1 MIKISNSPKYYPTR
15 NLEKNIIRTKAGKIK
30 TKISSGA
37 HHAASITMFV
47 LIILTTYGFNS
58 FDYKDLNFLNASLAL
73 LSNLKTV
80 FLNPKPSH
88 FTLIEALYQVIITL
102 GLAFLT
108 TLIGAFLALIIG
120 LFAAKNLSNVY
131 LSNAIKAFV
140 AFIRAVPTV
149 LWVLIFAV
157 AAGLG
162 SVAAVIGLSL
172 HSVAYLTKAYSESYE
187 EVDSE
192 VIEAL
197 KASGANWWQ
206 IVFQAILPS
215 TITSLLAWT
224 FMRFEI
230 NFTNAVAMGAA
241 AGAGGIGFDLFMA
254 GSFYYDL
261 RSIGVI
267 SYLILAFALILEI
280 FSTRMKNK
288 YLA

>member
-1 MIKISNSPKYYPTR
+1 MEISNSPKMEVFGGIER
-15 NLEKNIIRTKAGKIK
+15 HIIRNKDGKIK
-30 TKISSGA
+30 TKVGSGSQ
-37 HHAASITMFV
+37 HAVSITMLV
-47 LIILTTYGFNS
+47 LIILTIYGFCT
-58 FDYKDLNFLNASLAL
+58 FDYKDLNFVDASFKTLA
-73 LSNLKTV
+73 NLKTV
-80 FLNPKPSH
+80 FLEPKASH
-88 FTLIEALYQVIITL
+88 FTVIEGLYEVLITMA
-102 GLAFLT
+102 LAFLT
-108 TLIGAFLALIIG
+108 TLIGAVLALIIG

-131 LSNAIKAFV
+131 ISNIIKTFV
-140 AFIRAVPTV
+140 SFIRAVPTV

-172 HSVAYLTKAYSESYE
+172 HSVAYLIKAYSEIYE
-187 EVDSE
+187 EVDSG

-206 IVFQAILPS
+206 IVFQAVLPS
-215 TITSLLAWT
+215 TATSLLAWT

-254 GSFYYDL
+254 GGFYFDL
-261 RSIGVI
+261 RAVGII
-267 SYLILAFALILEI
+267 SYLILAFALLLEI
-280 FSTRMKNK
+280 FSTKMKSK

>member
-1 MIKISNSPKYYPTR
+1 MEILDSPKIDVFNKLENNILR
-15 NLEKNIIRTKAGKIK
+15 NKAGKIK
-30 TKISSGA
+30 VKTGSGA
-37 HHAASITMFV
+37 QHVINITMLV
-47 LIILTTYGFNS
+47 LIILTIYGFCT
-58 FDYKDLNFLNASLAL
+58 FDYKNLNFSDAFFKTLA
-73 LSNLKTV
+73 NLRTV
-80 FLNPKPSH
+80 FLQPKASH
-88 FTLIEALYQVIITL
+88 FTVLEGVYEVFITMS
-102 GLAFLT
+102 LAFLT
-108 TLIGAFLALIIG
+108 TLFGAALALIIG

-131 LSNAIKAFV
+131 VSSVIKAFV

-162 SVAAVIGLSL
+162 SVAAVIGLTL
-172 HSVAYLTKAYSESYE
+172 HSVAYLIKAYSESYE
-187 EVDSE
+187 EVDSG

-206 IVFQAILPS
+206 IVFQAVLPS
-215 TITSLLAWT
+215 TATSLLAWT

-261 RSIGVI
+261 RSVGVI
-267 SYLILAFALILEI
+267 SYLILAFALLLEI

-288 YLA
+288 YLD

>member
-1 MIKISNSPKYYPTR
+1 MEISNSIKKDVFSG
-15 NLEKNIIRTKAGKIK
+15 LENHIQRSKNGKIK
-30 TKISSGA
+30 TKISGGA
-37 HHAASITMFV
+37 QYAVNITIFI
-47 LIILTTYGFNS
+47 LLILTIYGFYT
-58 FDYKDLNFLNASLAL
+58 FDYKNLIFADASLKL
-73 LSNLKTV
+73 LDNLKTV
-80 FLNPKPSH
+80 FLHPKPTH
-88 FTLIEALYQVIITL
+88 FTLVEGVYQVIITL

-108 TLIGAFLALIIG
+108 TLIGAAIALITG
-120 LFAAKNLSNVY
+120 LFAAKNLSNVHI
-131 LSNAIKAFV
+131 SNSIKAFV

-172 HSVAYLTKAYSESYE
+172 HSVAYLTKVYSESYE
-187 EVDSE
+187 DVDSG

-206 IVFQAILPS
+206 IVFQAVLPS
-215 TITSLLAWT
+215 TFTSLLAWT

-254 GSFYYDL
+254 GSFYYYL
-261 RSIGVI
+261 PSVGVI
-267 SYLILAFALILEI
+267 AYLILAFALLLEV

>member
-1 MIKISNSPKYYPTR
+1 MQISRSPKADIFSG
-15 NLEKNIIRTKAGKIK
+15 LEKYVIRTKDGKIK
-30 TKISSGA
+30 TKISCQA
-37 HHAASITMFV
+37 QYAVRITLFA
-47 LIILTTYGFNS
+47 LFALTMYGFYT
-58 FDYKDLNFLNASLAL
+58 FDYKELNFLSASLEL
-73 LSNLKTV
+73 VDNLKTV
-80 FLNPKPSH
+80 FLQPKASR
-88 FTLIEALYQVIITL
+88 FTMLEALYQVIITL

-108 TLIGAFLALIIG
+108 TLIGAVLAIILG

-131 LSNAIKAFV
+131 VSNVIKAFV

-172 HSVAYLTKAYSESYE
+172 HSVAYLTKVYSESYE
-187 EVDSE
+187 EIDSG
-192 VIEAL
+192 VVEAL

-206 IVFQAILPS
+206 IVFQAVLPS
-215 TITSLLAWT
+215 TTTSLLAWT

-267 SYLILAFALILEI
+267 AYLILAFALILEV
-280 FSTRMKNK
+280 FSTKIKNK

>member
-1 MIKISNSPKYYPTR
+1 MGLSNSPKIHVNSDLDKHMLR
-15 NLEKNIIRTKAGKIK
+15 GKDGRIRTKIN
-30 TKISSGA
+30 TGA
-37 HHAASITMFV
+37 KYAVSITILV
-47 LIILTTYGFNS
+47 LIIFTIYGFCT
-58 FDYKDLNFLNASLAL
+58 FDYKELNLLDAALKTLA
-73 LSNLKTV
+73 NLKIV
-80 FLNPKPSH
+80 FFQPKASH
-88 FTLIEALYQVIITL
+88 FTLLEALSEVIITL

-108 TLIGAFLALIIG
+108 TVIGAAVALILG
-120 LFAAKNLSNVY
+120 LFAARNLSNVY
-131 LSNAIKAFV
+131 VSNVIKAFI

-172 HSVAYLTKAYSESYE
+172 HSIAYLTKVYSESYE
-187 EVDSE
+187 EVDSG

-197 KASGANWWQ
+197 KASGASFWQ
-206 IVFQAILPS
+206 IVFQAVLPS
-215 TITSLLAWT
+215 TSTSLVAWT

-267 SYLILAFALILEI
+267 SYLILIFAFILEI
-280 FSTRMKNK
+280 FSTKMKNK

>member
-1 MIKISNSPKYYPTR
+1 MEKSNSPKIDGIIG
-15 NLEKNIIRTKAGKIK
+15 LERHIIRTKGGKIK
-30 TKISSGA
+30 TKMSGIA
-37 HHAASITMFV
+37 RYAASITMV
-47 LIILTTYGFNS
+47 ILVILTIYGFCT
-58 FDYKDLNFLNASLAL
+58 FDYKDLDLLNASLSL

-80 FLNPKPSH
+80 FLHPKASH
-88 FTLIEALYQVIITL
+88 FTVLDGLYQVIITL

-108 TLIGAFLALIIG
+108 TLIGAAVALIIG
-120 LFAAKNLSNVY
+120 LFAAKNLSNEYV
-131 LSNAIKAFV
+131 SNAIKAFV

-187 EVDSE
+187 EVDSG

-197 KASGANWWQ
+197 KASGASFWQ
-206 IVFQAILPS
+206 IVFQAVLPS